1 MKCTIAVTLLFP
13 LLLHGCKTKTTIS
26 CQQVMGQYELTFQ
39 EKITELKLN
48 ENGSFI
54 FRRRE
59 AFESSATAYGNWSIE
74 NDILTLNSKKYTR
87 ADSAILSLTS
97 GRKIAFDNVQFKIK
111 LNSLHQINGKWRFY
125 KNRPATSAST
135 EAMLVGNL
143 YH

>member
-1 MKCTIAVTLLFP
+1 
-13 LLLHGCKTKTTIS
+13 
-26 CQQVMGQYELTFQ
+26 MGQYELTLQ

-54 FRRRE
+54 FRKRE
-59 AFESSATAYGNWSIE
+59 AFEASTTAYGNWSIE
-74 NDILTLNSKKYTR
+74 NDILTLNSKKYTQ